1 MSRGRPM
8 AFEPELALEKAMYT
22 FWLKGYEATS
32 IEDLTMAMEIK
43 RPSLY
48 RTFGDKEALFL
59 KTVDRYIETM
69 GEAPRRALEEADDIR
84 QAIEHFF
91 LAAIANVTT
100 PNQPTGCLV
109 ACVLAAAAPLNERFA
124 EKIKECFKQ
133 TDQMICDRLDRAVAD
148 RQLPKNTDTQLLAQ
162 LINSFRHG
170 FAVRAR
176 SGTQAETL
184 SLQARSVTQTLIPWQ
199 SNGDC

>member
-8 AFEPELALEKAMYT
+8 AFEPDLALEKAMYT

-32 IEDLTMAMEIK
+32 LEDLTAAMEIK

-59 KTVDRYIETM
+59 KAVDRYIETM
-69 GEAPRRALEEADDIR
+69 GEAPRSALEATGNIQ
-84 QAIEHFF
+84 QAIEQFF
-91 LAAIANVTT
+91 RAVIANVTT
-100 PNQPTGCLV
+100 HNQPTGCLV
-109 ACVLAAAAPLNERFA
+109 ACILAAAAPLNDRFA
-124 EKIKECFKQ
+124 TKFKECLER
-133 TDQMICDRLDRAVAD
+133 TDQMICGRLDRAVAD
-148 RQLPKNTDTQLLAQ
+148 GQLSQNTDTQSLAQ

-176 SGTQAETL
+176 SGTQAEIL
-184 SLQARSVTQTLIPWQ
+184 YLQARSVTQLLIPQ
-199 SNGDC
+199 QLNGDR